1 MKTIL
6 LCSDLDRTLIPN
18 GEQPESP
25 KAREVFFRLSARPEI
40 CLTYVSGRSELLVRE
55 AISKYDLPEPDFV
68 IGDVGTTLYRIEK
81 SKTGLRW
88 CLDAGW
94 QQEIGSD
101 WISCNRDDVVGLLA
115 GIHGMGFRLQEEEK
129 QNKFK
134 VSYYT
139 DPDLKMEVVR
149 ERISI
154 FLQAHGISS
163 TVIWSR
169 DDAAQCGLLDIL
181 PPKANKLQAI
191 RFLMKQEQI
200 PEINTVFAGDSG
212 NDLDALTSGLQAI
225 LVKNSAADVRKA
237 ASEELGEKRLI
248 ECLYI
253 AKGDL
258 HGMNGNYAAGVLEG
272 LVHFFPET
280 AAWISRTHSSLNR

>member
-25 KAREVFFRLSARPEI
+25 KAREVFARLYARPEI
-40 CLTYVSGRSELLVRE
+40 CLTYVSGRSELLVRK
-55 AISKYDLPEPDFV
+55 AIGKYDLPEPDFV

-81 SKTGLRW
+81 RKFGSRW

-94 QQEIGSD
+94 QQEIGGD
-101 WISCNRDDVVGLLA
+101 WITCNRDDVVGLLA
-115 GIHGMGFRLQEEEK
+115 GIHGMDFRLQEEEK

-149 ERISI
+149 ERIPI
-154 FLQAHGISS
+154 LLQAHGISS

-169 DDAAQCGLLDIL
+169 DDAARCGLLDIL

-191 RFLMKQEQI
+191 RFLMKQEKI
-200 PEINTVFAGDSG
+200 PETATVFAGDSG

-225 LVKNSAADVRKA
+225 LVKNSAADVREA
-237 ASEELGEKRLI
+237 AFEELGEKGLTD
-248 ECLYI
+248 CLYI
-253 AKGDL
+253 AKGGL
-258 HGMNGNYAAGVLEG
+258 HDMNGNYAAGVLEG
-272 LVHFFPET
+272 LVHFFPEV
-280 AAWISRTHSSLNR
+280 AAWI

>member
-25 KAREVFFRLSARPEI
+25 KVREVFTRLCERPEI
-40 CLTYVSGRSELLVRE
+40 CLTYVSGRNELLVKE
-55 AISKYDLPEPDFV
+55 AIEKFDLPVPDFV

-81 SKTGLRW
+81 KKAESRW
-88 CLDAGW
+88 FLDPGW

-101 WISCNRDDVVGLLA
+101 WITCSRDDLVGLLA

-129 QNKFK
+129 QNIFK

-149 ERISI
+149 ERVSI
-154 FLQAHGISS
+154 LLQAHGIAS

-169 DDAAQCGLLDIL
+169 DDAARCGLLDIL
-181 PPKANKLQAI
+181 PPKG
-191 RFLMKQEQI
+191 KQ
-200 PEINTVFAGDSG
+200 
-212 NDLDALTSGLQAI
+212 TSGDPI
-225 LVKNSAADVRKA
+225 LNEAR
-237 ASEELGEKRLI
+237 AS
-248 ECLYI
+248 C
-253 AKGDL
+253 
-258 HGMNGNYAAGVLEG
+258 
-272 LVHFFPET
+272 
-280 AAWISRTHSSLNR
+280 

>member
-25 KAREVFFRLSARPEI
+25 KAREIFARLYERPEI
-40 CLTYVSGRSELLVRE
+40 CLTYVSGRNELLVKE
-55 AISKYDLPEPDFV
+55 AIAKYDLPEPDFV

-81 SKTGLRW
+81 RKPESRW
-88 CLDAGW
+88 CLDPGW
-94 QQEIGSD
+94 QQEIGGD
-101 WISCNRDDVVGLLA
+101 WITCNRNDVVGLLA
-115 GIHGMGFRLQEEEK
+115 GIHGMDFRLQEEEK
-129 QNKFK
+129 QNRFK

-139 DPDLKMEVVR
+139 DPDLKMEIVR

-154 FLQAHGISS
+154 LLQAHGISS

-169 DDAAQCGLLDIL
+169 DDAARCGLLDIL

-200 PEINTVFAGDSG
+200 PEKNAVFAGDSG

-225 LVKNSAADVRKA
+225 LVRNSAADVRKA
-237 ASEELGEKRLI
+237 AFEELGEKGFSDS
-248 ECLYI
+248 LYI
-253 AKGDL
+253 AKGGL

-272 LVHFFPET
+272 LVHFFPEV
-280 AAWISRTHSSLNR
+280 AAWIQVSQIKV